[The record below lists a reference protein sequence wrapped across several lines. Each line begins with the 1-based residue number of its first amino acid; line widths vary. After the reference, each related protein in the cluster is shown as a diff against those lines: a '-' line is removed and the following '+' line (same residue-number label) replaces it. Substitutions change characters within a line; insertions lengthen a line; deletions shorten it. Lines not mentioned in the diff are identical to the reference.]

1 MSDHKEINCEELAK
15 KMSECLENGDDEQCK
30 EFVEEFNTSCKK
42 EEKPGLLSWVFGE
55 KKEEVVME
63 EDMVEEMKEEMKE
76 EDLIENI
83 IGDDKKEEQI
93 VKKCFILYFGII

>member
-30 EFVEEFNTSCKK
+30 EFVEEFNTSC
-42 EEKPGLLSWVFGE
+42 

>member
-30 EFVEEFNTSCKK
+30 ESVEEFNTSCKK
-42 EEKPGLLSWVFGE
+42 EENPGLLSWVFGE

-63 EDMVEEMKEEMKE
+63 EVVMEEVVEEEVVMEEVVME
-76 EDLIENI
+76 EVV
-83 IGDDKKEEQI
+83 EEE
-93 VKKCFILYFGII
+93 VVEEEE

>member
-55 KKEEVVME
+55 KKEEVVEEEDMVE
-63 EDMVEEMKEEMKE
+63 DMLEDMVEEMKEEMKE
-76 EDLIENI
+76 EDMIEKI
-83 IGDDKKEEQI
+83 MGDDKKEE
-93 VKKCFILYFGII
+93 

>member
-55 KKEEVVME
+55 KKEEVVEEEDMVE
-63 EDMVEEMKEEMKE
+63 DMLEDMVEEMKEEMKE
-76 EDLIENI
+76 EDMIENI
-83 IGDDKKEEQI
+83 IGDDKKEE
-93 VKKCFILYFGII
+93 